1 MRLAQGSGIAVG
13 VAGEKADV
21 VARRDSRHAEDSMA
35 GEAHSRQGR
44 LDMPE
49 VRKSDVHG

>member
-1 MRLAQGSGIAVG
+1 
-13 VAGEKADV
+13 
-21 VARRDSRHAEDSMA
+21 MA

-49 VRKSDVHG
+49 VQKSDAHG